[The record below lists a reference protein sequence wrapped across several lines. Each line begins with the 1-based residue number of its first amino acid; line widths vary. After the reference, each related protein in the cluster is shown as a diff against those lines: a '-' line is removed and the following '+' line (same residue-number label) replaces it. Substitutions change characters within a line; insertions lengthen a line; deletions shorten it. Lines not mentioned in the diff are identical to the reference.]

1 MKQIIKIRENYLI
14 CVLLISTV
22 IIHVKR
28 RSKLKRLLGKGGGG
42 LGGWGGGYAHNIQSH
57 SHANRSSS
65 LSSPLWLQGEVGMK
79 YWSICEREQP
89 CTAQMTNILFTL
101 CRQNR
106 ITRLSDFPRYI
117 FYIFPKVH
125 NNEYFFLVFFQFGTE
140 TY

>member
-28 RSKLKRLLGKGGGG
+28 WSKLKRMLGGGG
-42 LGGWGGGYAHNIQSH
+42 KEGGWRGGYAYNIQSH

-106 ITRLSDFPRYI
+106 IARLSDFPRFI

-125 NNEYFFLVFFQFGTE
+125 NNEYFFLIFFQFGTE